1 MTSTVVKAF
10 RLLELSSENHDLD
23 SLAKAANLSKSTAYR
38 LLTTLSR
45 LGYVDHV
52 SRAGYYLGRRLMTL
66 GFQAYNQLHLPSV
79 AHPYLTKLSDL
90 TQETVHLGILDSNHV
105 VYIDKV
111 DGNRGLQMKSR
122 IGSRIIPQN
131 TALGKVLIANL
142 DEENWHTYYDLSLRR
157 TTNSIQNLPNFL
169 SELQRVRSEGYAVD
183 MEENEAGIICIGA
196 PVLDASNHT
205 VAAIS
210 LSCVKIYFSKK
221 TIQALIPLV
230 IDYARTISADLGWPG

>member
-10 RLLELSSENHDLD
+10 RLLELSSEHHDLD
-23 SLAKAANLSKSTAYR
+23 SLAKATNLSRSTAYR
-38 LLTTLSR
+38 LLTTLSK

-66 GFQAYNQLHLPSV
+66 GFQAYDQLHLPSV
-79 AHPYLTKLSDL
+79 AHPYLTKLSSL
-90 TQETVHLGILDSNHV
+90 TQETVHLGILESNHV

-122 IGSRIIPQN
+122 IGSQIIPQN

-142 DEENWHTYYDLSLRR
+142 DEVKWPTYYDPSLRR
-157 TTNSIQNLPNFL
+157 TSNSIQNLPNFI
-169 SELQRVRSEGYAVD
+169 SELQKVRSEGYALD
-183 MEENEAGIICIGA
+183 MEENEAGVFCIGA

-210 LSCVKIYFSKK
+210 LSCAKIYLNKK
-221 TIQALIPLV
+221 TIQDLIPLV
-230 IDYARTISADLGWPG
+230 MDYARMISIDLGWQG